1 MADPQSGPDAPSPFI
16 GQLRL
21 PPSAVARK
29 GGMLG
34 PVVGGVGVALL
45 GVFVFASLNAH
56 RTQTPAEP
64 GPAATLAA
72 TGGAVGAG
80 AMPAP
85 LPGSAPA
92 MVIPTPAGMGVM
104 PAPPA
109 MPQQPGGGAGSGP
122 GGTGGSGP
130 GASISDRLHAPSLV
144 VDLGGGGAGAV
155 LGAPAMPGSG
165 GNGGANA
172 ASHGDKDGESDNAFS
187 ARLAKTGAES
197 VSPTHLSDN
206 ARVAPQGTIIPAVLE
221 TAINSDLP
229 GYTRAVVS
237 RDVRGYDGTTVLIPR
252 GSRLIGQYRNALAVG
267 QSRAFV
273 VWTRLITPAGLSLDI
288 QSPGTDSMGRTG
300 LEGETHSHFFS
311 RFGNAI
317 LLSVINAG
325 LQAGANSIGN
335 PSTAIIIGSQ
345 AQATNVATMAL
356 QKEINVPTTVIV
368 HQGTPIQVFVA
379 RDLDFT
385 GVVGPSR
392 R

>member
-1 MADPQSGPDAPSPFI
+1 MADPQSGADAPSPFV

-29 GGMLG
+29 GGVLG

-56 RTQTPAEP
+56 RTQTPTEP
-64 GPAATLAA
+64 TPTATMSGAA
-72 TGGAVGAG
+72 
-80 AMPAP
+80 PAP
-85 LPGSAPA
+85 AGQPAVLVPTPGGLAGMPSPALPQPGMPQPGMPTAPA
-92 MVIPTPAGMGVM
+92 M
-104 PAPPA
+104 
-109 MPQQPGGGAGSGP
+109 PGGAP
-122 GGTGGSGP
+122 AP
-130 GASISDRLHAPSLV
+130 GASMADRLHAPSLV
-144 VDLGGGGAGAV
+144 VDLGGGGSGALTAAGAMPSTGNP
-155 LGAPAMPGSG
+155 GATSATARGE
-165 GNGGANA
+165 
-172 ASHGDKDGESDNAFS
+172 KDGESDNAFS
-187 ARLAKTGAES
+187 ARLASTSAES
-197 VSPTHLSDN
+197 VSPTRLSDN

-237 RDVRGYDGTTVLIPR
+237 RDVRGYDGTVVLVPR
-252 GSRLIGQYRNALAVG
+252 GSRLIGQYRNAVAVG

-288 QSPGTDSMGRTG
+288 QSPGTDAMGRTG
-300 LEGETHSHFFS
+300 LEGETHTHFFS

-325 LQAGANSIGN
+325 LQAGANSVGN
-335 PSTAIIIGSQ
+335 PSTAVIIGSQ

-385 GVVGPSR
+385 GVAGPAR

>member
-1 MADPQSGPDAPSPFI
+1 M
-16 GQLRL
+16 
-21 PPSAVARK
+21 
-29 GGMLG
+29 
-34 PVVGGVGVALL
+34 
-45 GVFVFASLNAH
+45 
-56 RTQTPAEP
+56 
-64 GPAATLAA
+64 
-72 TGGAVGAG
+72 
-80 AMPAP
+80 
-85 LPGSAPA
+85 
-92 MVIPTPAGMGVM
+92 
-104 PAPPA
+104 
-109 MPQQPGGGAGSGP
+109 
-122 GGTGGSGP
+122 
-130 GASISDRLHAPSLV
+130 

-155 LGAPAMPGSG
+155 LSAAMPTGGSG
-165 GNGGANA
+165 ANTA
-172 ASHGDKDGESDNAFS
+172 MPRGEKDGEGDNGFS
-187 ARLAKTGAES
+187 ARLASTSAQS
-197 VSPTHLSDN
+197 VAPTRMADT

-229 GYTRAVVS
+229 GYTRAIVS
-237 RDVRGYDGTTVLIPR
+237 RDVRGYDGTTVLVPR
-252 GSRLIGQYRNALAVG
+252 GSRLVGQYRNALAVG

-325 LQAGANSIGN
+325 LQAGANSVGN

-385 GVVGPSR
+385 GAVGPGR

>member
-1 MADPQSGPDAPSPFI
+1 MADPKSGADDASPFI
-16 GQLRL
+16 GQLRM

-29 GGMLG
+29 GGVLG
-34 PVVGGVGVALL
+34 PLVGGVGVALL
-45 GVFVFASLNAH
+45 GVFVFASLSAH
-56 RTQTPAEP
+56 RTPTPPA
-64 GPAATLAA
+64 PAATVSASPTPASAPGFVVPTPAGAA
-72 TGGAVGAG
+72 GMLIPTP

-85 LPGSAPA
+85 RAYSP
-92 MVIPTPAGMGVM
+92 V
-104 PAPPA
+104 
-109 MPQQPGGGAGSGP
+109 SGP
-122 GGTGGSGP
+122 VSGP
-130 GASISDRLHAPSLV
+130 NANNPGPSRADRLHAPSLV
-144 VDLGGGGAGAV
+144 IDLGGGG
-155 LGAPAMPGSG
+155 PGSG
-165 GNGGANA
+165 VAAVMPASGAGA
-172 ASHGDKDGESDNAFS
+172 EAKAEKDGESDTAFS
-187 ARLAKTGAES
+187 ARLARTDTQS
-197 VSPTHLSDN
+197 VSPTHLADT

-237 RDVRGYDGTTVLIPR
+237 RDVRGYDGSTVLIPR

-288 QSPGTDSMGRTG
+288 QSPGTDAMGRTG
-300 LEGETHSHFFS
+300 LEGETHTHFFS

-325 LQAGANSIGN
+325 LQAGANSVGN

-385 GVVGPSR
+385 GVIGASR